1 MTAAGRGR
9 GRGYLEA
16 LGAYTIWGLIPVYFK
31 AVQSA
36 PALEILSHRV
46 LWAFLMLLPV
56 GWHQDRLAELRRAA
70 GSAESRRRLCVTTL
84 LIAANWLIYIWAV
97 FGGRIVEASLGYFL
111 TPLVNVLLGVLV
123 LKERLERPITVAL
136 ALA

>member
-31 AVQSA
+31 AVRSA

-46 LWAFLMLLPV
+46 LWAFLMLLAV
-56 GWHQDRLAELRRAA
+56 GWRQDRLAELRRPA
-70 GSAESRRRLCVTTL
+70 GSSEVRVRLGLSTV
-84 LIAANWLIYIWAV
+84 LIGANWLVYIWAV
-97 FGGRIVEASLGYFL
+97 FGGRIV
-111 TPLVNVLLGVLV
+111 
-123 LKERLERPITVAL
+123 
-136 ALA
+136 